1 MMEALHSPDAL
12 AMGCMTKSLHRPKLA
27 ALPAAEESTWR
38 LPETS
43 QGRSSH
49 RLDDNMLSM
58 SPLAKKEDS
67 NENKGHA
74 GATNL
79 ASAQDSVVRLEKE
92 QQLFDLD
99 TQREAT
105 ELLDCSTSSILNCCC
120 QQHPRSQSKKLT
132 VGCH

>member
-1 MMEALHSPDAL
+1 MEALHSPDAL

-27 ALPAAEESTWR
+27 ALPAAGGPTWR
-38 LPETS
+38 PLETS

-79 ASAQDSVVRLEKE
+79 ASAQDSVVRLEKKK
-92 QQLFDLD
+92 QLFELD
-99 TQREAT
+99 AQREGT
-105 ELLDCSTSSILNCCC
+105 EWLDCSTSSILNCCC
-120 QQHPRSQSKKLT
+120 QRTPEIPVKKS
-132 VGCH
+132 

>member
-1 MMEALHSPDAL
+1 
-12 AMGCMTKSLHRPKLA
+12 MTKSLHRPKLA

-79 ASAQDSVVRLEKE
+79 ASAQDSVVRLEKK
-92 QQLFDLD
+92 QQLFELD

-105 ELLDCSTSSILNCCC
+105 EWFDCSTSSIFKLLLSAT
-120 QQHPRSQSKKLT
+120 PEIPVKKS
-132 VGCH
+132 